1 MALRMIVSRVAHR
14 SSLAALLLTA
24 AIGTSARARADEP
37 ATPTSPPATPT
48 SPPATPTSPPA
59 VVPSPRQVEREE
71 ETSWYGW
78 QTLIADGTSLLVL
91 PIVAGVT
98 QSPGLGGVAVGGYFL
113 APPFIHGAHGR
124 WTMFAASLGLR
135 VGMPVVGGLLGA
147 AAQGDCGGD
156 LCIPVGAAIGV
167 AVGVLGAVALDAS
180 LLSYETVEYDPR
192 YGGQPT
198 KPSHVAWSPTIAP
211 RKEGGF
217 TLGLGATF

>member
-1 MALRMIVSRVAHR
+1 MIVSGVAQR
-14 SSLAALLLTA
+14 CSLAALVLTA
-24 AIGTSARARADEP
+24 AIATSARAYADEP
-37 ATPTSPPATPT
+37 ATPTSPPAAAPL
-48 SPPATPTSPPA
+48 
-59 VVPSPRQVEREE
+59 PRGFEREE

-98 QSPGLGGVAVGGYFL
+98 QSPTLGAVAVGGYFL

-124 WTMFAASLGLR
+124 WGMFAASLGLR
-135 VGMPVVGGLLGA
+135 VGMPVLGGLLGA

-167 AVGVLGAVALDAS
+167 AIGALGAVALDAS
-180 LLSYETVEYDPR
+180 LLSYERDEPDPR
-192 YGGQPT
+192 YRAQPT
-198 KPSHVAWSPTIAP
+198 KPSHLAWSPTLAP